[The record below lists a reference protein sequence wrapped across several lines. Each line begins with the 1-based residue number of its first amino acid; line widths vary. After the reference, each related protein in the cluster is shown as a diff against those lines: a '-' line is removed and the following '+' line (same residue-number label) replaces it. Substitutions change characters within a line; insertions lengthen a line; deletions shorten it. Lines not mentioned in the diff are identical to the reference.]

1 MKELGITKG
10 EWEAKDYY
18 GDVMIFAGD
27 DVIAD
32 MGAEGK
38 AEDAILICDAGNTAL
53 ISEHYYPKEFVEW
66 LLKQDSYPQDNGGTY
81 FLVNGVAGD
90 DAILLFYH
98 WNKYIKKENE
108 Q

>member
-1 MKELGITKG
+1 MTNSEQALRELLEKHKFGYQ
-10 EWEAKDYY
+10 EYVDFVFS
-18 GDVMIFAGD
+18 D
-27 DVIAD
+27 
-32 MGAEGK
+32 
-38 AEDAILICDAGNTAL
+38 LTAL

-90 DAILLFYH
+90 DATLLFYH

-108 Q
+108 R